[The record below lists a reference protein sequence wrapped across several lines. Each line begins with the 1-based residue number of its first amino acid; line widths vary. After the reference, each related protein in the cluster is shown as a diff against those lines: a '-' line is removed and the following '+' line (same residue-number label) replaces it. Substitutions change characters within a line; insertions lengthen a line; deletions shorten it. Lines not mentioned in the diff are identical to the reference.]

1 MRDDFDG
8 IILGTGHNALVLQ
21 AYMVRSGLR
30 VLSVDRAK
38 AAGGGLAT
46 IENPRFPGFL
56 HNTHSFFHRA
66 LTAQPWYRDL
76 ELERHGAHY
85 IEPDLNVA
93 LILPDGRSLEWWTD
107 FDKTVDS
114 FAQFSKKDVAAL
126 KRWVEVFRPIVERIL
141 IPEAQ
146 SPPLPPDKRRSLL
159 QRSSLGRTLLE
170 VSSLSPL
177 DFVAREFENDV
188 VHAGLLFFN
197 GLREI
202 DLRLRGFGRS
212 IPALLAGRHLA
223 QMCLGGSA
231 RLAEAL
237 VNDIREHGGE
247 VLTGVEPQRILCRDG
262 KADGIELAD
271 GTLLTAKVFLAS
283 GLNPQQTFLK
293 LLAPDAVPAEVRE
306 QAAGFRYNKLAPL
319 FALNLAVHEPPRW
332 RTAEGRPELK
342 KTFMV
347 ILGLQRFGQ
356 FDGIVAAHEAD
367 SIPETVMWGACPTR
381 FDPTQAPVGKHTL
394 FMWEKVP
401 YALRGSPVNW
411 EAEKDAHGRVLL
423 DLLVRFAPNLTQEA
437 IIDSLVRTPVDTEL
451 SLPNMTGGDL
461 LVGSFTDNQ
470 IAYNRPFN
478 RAGEYRTPVQNLYL
492 CGGSSH
498 PGGNVTGLCGYNAA
512 RVIATDLRLPV
523 WWNPPNLSFESA
535 RSRPGVQTWPPVS
548 AAGRFRNSRRAASS
562 AYLHPTMCKSEQA
575 SLSPQSKSREYALKP
590 TSHERR
596 AVSVRSLMG

>member
-21 AYMVRSGLR
+21 GYMARSGLR
-30 VLSVDRAK
+30 VVSIDRAK
-38 AAGGGLAT
+38 VAGGGLAT

-93 LILPDGRSLEWWTD
+93 LILPEGRSLEWWTD
-107 FDKTVDS
+107 FDETVDS
-114 FAQFSKKDVAAL
+114 FAQFSKKDAAAL

-159 QRSSLGRTLLE
+159 QRSSLGRTLVE

-177 DFVAREFENDV
+177 DFVTREFESDV
-188 VHAGLLFFN
+188 VRAGLLFFN

-202 DLRLRGFGRS
+202 DLRLRGFGHS

-237 VNDIREHGGE
+237 VKDIREHGGE
-247 VLTGVEPQRILCRDG
+247 VLTGVEPQRILRREG
-262 KADGIELAD
+262 RAIGIEVD
-271 GTLLTAKVFLAS
+271 GAILTAKGFVAS

-293 LLAPDAVPAEVRE
+293 LLAPHSVLAEVRR
-306 QAAGFRYNKLAPL
+306 QAAGFEYNRLAPL
-319 FALNLAVHEPPRW
+319 FALNLALCGPPRW
-332 RTAEGRPELK
+332 RAAERRPELNK
-342 KTFMV
+342 AFMV
-347 ILGLQRFGQ
+347 ILGLQRFAQ
-356 FDGIVAAHEAD
+356 FDEIIAAHEEGR
-367 SIPETVMWGACPTR
+367 IPETVMWGACPTL
-381 FDPTQAPVGKHTL
+381 FDGTQAPAGNHTL

-401 YALRGSPVNW
+401 YALRGSPASW
-411 EAEKDAHGRVLL
+411 EAEKNGHRKVLL
-423 DLLVRFAPNLTQEA
+423 ELLVRFAPNLTPET
-437 IIDSLVRTPVDTEL
+437 IIDSFVRTPVDTEV

-461 LVGSFTDNQ
+461 LVGSFTNNQ
-470 IAYNRPFN
+470 IGYNRPFAG
-478 RAGEYRTPVQNLYL
+478 AGEYRTPVQNLYL

-512 RVIATDLRLPV
+512 RVIAADLRLPI
-523 WWNPPNLSFESA
+523 WWNPPELSLE
-535 RSRPGVQTWPPVS
+535 
-548 AAGRFRNSRRAASS
+548 
-562 AYLHPTMCKSEQA
+562 LD
-575 SLSPQSKSREYALKP
+575 
-590 TSHERR
+590 
-596 AVSVRSLMG
+596 